1 MPSSSARCAQ
11 FPRAQDKVHFYIKL
25 RELRD
30 ELRGVIKS
38 KEVEEVKYTFDLGLA
53 KGTYRTFMIALLNHT
68 KSDVHTIMDCIW
80 PLLSLA
86 EDAKRIAVKEEQ
98 YDPGY
103 EAAFGGAYGDSA
115 PEGGQSNGFCN
126 FSTSEETGW

>member
-30 ELRGVIKS
+30 QLKGVIKQ
-38 KEVEEVKYTFDLGLA
+38 KEVEEVDYTFDLGLA
-53 KGTYRTFMIALLNHT
+53 KGTSRTFLITLLFLT
-68 KSDVHTIMDCIW
+68 MSDKCEIR
-80 PLLSLA
+80 LLLTSFRLA

-103 EAAFGGAYGDSA
+103 EAAFGGAYGEAA

-126 FSTSEETGW
+126 FTASEENGW